1 MAVPQDARLV
11 DPPLD
16 VDVVGLRAE
25 DVGVAWAPRLSETP
39 PGPGPTLASVYDV
52 ALTVRACLGAG
63 TRVDVAWPVAAE
75 GVDVG
80 ADSAIA
86 LTPGGGR
93 VGSLLDGA
101 LDGQL
106 IEAAAAGTSRL
117 VDVELTQVDEL
128 VAGLPQ
134 GGLVRC
140 LVMTAAD
147 MPEGLWDL
155 LVAREPVTLVA
166 HLDGRRVTR
175 VELADAQDDGTTR
188 VEGDRAVTVLA
199 PVPKLVVDGGGP
211 IAEAIARAA
220 ELLGWRVLV
229 SDDVNEAVGQV
240 TALSALDNLVVI
252 GHDDRLTGATLEAA
266 LAGPVGYIG
275 SVGPRRLQEYRADW
289 LVRRGVEE
297 LDRIHA
303 PAGLDIGARTPAEI
317 ALSVLAEA
325 LAVRR

>member
-1 MAVPQDARLV
+1 MA
-11 DPPLD
+11 
-16 VDVVGLRAE
+16 
-25 DVGVAWAPRLSETP
+25 
-39 PGPGPTLASVYDV
+39 GPTLTSVYDV

-63 TRVDVAWPVAAE
+63 TSVDVAWPVAAD

-80 ADSAIA
+80 ADAAIA

-93 VGSLLDGA
+93 VGSLLGGA

-106 IEAAAAGTSRL
+106 IEAAAVGTSRL
-117 VDVELTQVDEL
+117 VDVELTQVDAL

-147 MPEGLWDL
+147 MPAGLWDL

-166 HLDGRRVTR
+166 HLEGRRETGI
-175 VELADAQDDGTTR
+175 ELADAQDDGTTR
-188 VEGDRAVTVLA
+188 VEDDRAVTVLA
-199 PVPKLVVDGGGP
+199 PVTKLVVAGGGP
-211 IAEAIARAA
+211 IAVAIARAA

-240 TALSALDNLVVI
+240 TALSTLDNLVVI

-266 LAGPVGYIG
+266 LRRA
-275 SVGPRRLQEYRADW
+275 RRLHRLGRPERLQDSRADW
-289 LVRRGVEE
+289 LVRRGVEA
-297 LDRIHA
+297 LDHIHA
-303 PAGLDIGARTPAEI
+303 PAGLDIGADPPEI

-325 LAVRR
+325 LAARR

>member
-1 MAVPQDARLV
+1 M
-11 DPPLD
+11 
-16 VDVVGLRAE
+16 
-25 DVGVAWAPRLSETP
+25 
-39 PGPGPTLASVYDV
+39 YDV

-63 TRVDVAWPVAAE
+63 TRVDVAWPVAAD

-117 VDVELTQVDEL
+117 VDVELTQVDAL

-147 MPEGLWDL
+147 MPAGLWDL

-166 HLDGRRVTR
+166 LDPGGAVVLGVRELDAGDATA
-175 VELADAQDDGTTR
+175 VEVGDQ
-188 VEGDRAVTVLA
+188 GDRLA
-199 PVPKLVVDGGGP
+199 GDQQVPQALRHVGGGHHQ
-211 IAEAIARAA
+211 AA
-220 ELLGWRVLV
+220 
-229 SDDVNEAVGQV
+229 NQ
-240 TALSALDNLVVI
+240 
-252 GHDDRLTGATLEAA
+252 ATL
-266 LAGPVGYIG
+266 
-275 SVGPRRLQEYRADW
+275 R
-289 LVRRGVEE
+289 
-297 LDRIHA
+297 
-303 PAGLDIGARTPAEI
+303 
-317 ALSVLAEA
+317 
-325 LAVRR
+325 

>member
-1 MAVPQDARLV
+1 M
-11 DPPLD
+11 
-16 VDVVGLRAE
+16 
-25 DVGVAWAPRLSETP
+25 
-39 PGPGPTLASVYDV
+39 YDV

-63 TRVDVAWPVAAE
+63 TRVDVAWPVAAD

-117 VDVELTQVDEL
+117 VDVELTQVDAL

-134 GGLVRC
+134 GGRVRC

-147 MPEGLWDL
+147 MPAGLWDL

-166 HLDGRRVTR
+166 HLDDRRVTR
-175 VELADAQDDGTTR
+175 IELADAQDDGTTR
-188 VEGDRAVTVLA
+188 VEGDRVVTVLA
-199 PVPKLVVDGGGP
+199 PVTKLVVAGRGP
-211 IAEAIARAA
+211 IAEAIARGA

-275 SVGPRRLQEYRADW
+275 TVGPRRLQESRADW

-297 LDRIHA
+297 LDRVHG

-325 LAVRR
+325 VAVRR